1 MHNVKMTLFSE
12 DKKLNA
18 TQTRVLGL
26 LLGVAL
32 LIRILAVLLAPSWYS
47 TDSQIYSGMAEL
59 ILQGIPDPRLPNGL
73 PLLEAGLM
81 LLLGDKA
88 ILGLMAINVLAS
100 VTACYLVFLVARRC
114 FGIHTAWLA
123 LLVMLIYPH
132 TLNYVRYE
140 LTETISATLL
150 LAAFW
155 WLMRERFLLAGLTMG
170 ILWIFRTSMLPV
182 GILVALALLLL
193 PYAQHRWPAVAR
205 YAGGF
210 FIIWMLQFA
219 LVKMHVVKMPSNF
232 AENIYLAI
240 SAPSSEGINYE
251 EGPGLFNIKD
261 PIGLYTRFMREHP
274 SEWARQRLSS
284 LWELVGPWPSA
295 GHGLQARGTVSRLL
309 IGMRFGLLL
318 LALGAAWRIR
328 DRWTLLLFLPLV
340 GIAILHCIFFS
351 EPRFLVPVEPFLM
364 ILATAFCVRLCWPKK
379 EFPLQ
384 ATADQPSL

>member
-1 MHNVKMTLFSE
+1 MHDTNMTLFSE
-12 DKKLNA
+12 QEKLNA
-18 TQTRVLGL
+18 TQSRVLWLLMGL
-26 LLGVAL
+26 AL

-88 ILGLMAINVLAS
+88 ILGLMAMNVVAS
-100 VTACYLVFLVARRC
+100 VTACYLVFLIARRC

-123 LLVMLIYPH
+123 LVVMLIYPH

-155 WLMRERFLLAGLTMG
+155 WLMRERYLLGGLTLG

-182 GILVALALLLL
+182 GILVAMALLVV
-193 PYAQHRWPAVAR
+193 PYTQHRWRSVAQF
-205 YAGGF
+205 AGGF
-210 FIIWMLQFA
+210 LIIWMFQFA

-274 SEWARQRLSS
+274 GEWLRQRLSS
-284 LWELVGPWPSA
+284 LWELLGPWPSA
-295 GHGLQARGTVSRLL
+295 GHGLQARGTISRLL
-309 IGMRFGLLL
+309 IGLRFGLLL
-318 LALGAAWRIR
+318 LALAAAWRIR
-328 DRWTLLLFLPLV
+328 NRWTLLLLLPLI
-340 GIAILHCIFFS
+340 GIATLHCIFFS

-364 ILATAFCVRLCWPKK
+364 ILAAAFCA
-379 EFPLQ
+379 PLIWRNRGMP
-384 ATADQPSL
+384 AREMADKP